1 VVVVWHAVAEPGVD
15 ATPHEGG
22 FRASVSLLR
31 RNHAFRRLFLASVI
45 SLGGDWF
52 LFVAIGGL
60 ILDATDSATSV
71 GLAILCQEFAFFLAS
86 PFAGALADRLDRRKL
101 MIGCDVARALICV
114 AFLAVG
120 EGTVWLAYPLLALLA
135 VFAAPFD
142 PASSA
147 AIPNVV
153 TPEDLPIANALGGSL
168 WGTMLAIGA
177 AVGGVVASVFGP
189 DTAFLVDAASFVVS
203 ALLLSGIRVPF
214 SEPGDGDTVEHPGVV
229 EATRETI
236 RYARRDHRVLAL
248 VGVKGG
254 FGLAA
259 GVLALIPVFGKR
271 VFDAGDI
278 GFGFLMAARGVGA
291 LIGPFIGHRLAG
303 RDHERLLPAIGASL
317 ALFGLS
323 YVGLG
328 FAPTLLIAAGT
339 ILLAH
344 LGGGSQWVLSTYGLQ
359 RIVPDHIRGRI
370 FAFDFALVTL
380 SLAVSSYVASVFADH
395 LGPREAAFI
404 LGGVALA
411 WAAVWWVLSRRV
423 RRTPI
428 FEGCGE
434 APEEDLPAPHS
445 HAD

>member
-1 VVVVWHAVAEPGVD
+1 VAEPGSD
-15 ATPHEGG
+15 PAASEGG

-31 RNHAFRRLFLASVI
+31 RNRAFRRLFFASVI

-60 ILDATDSATSV
+60 ILDVTDSATSV
-71 GLAILCQEFAFFLAS
+71 GLAILCQELAFFVAS

-101 MIGCDVARALICV
+101 MIGCDVARAVICIG
-114 AFLAVG
+114 FLAVG
-120 EGTVWLAYPLLALLA
+120 HDTIWLAYPLLALLA

-153 TPEDLPIANALGGSL
+153 TPQDLPIANALGGSL

-177 AVGGVVASVFGP
+177 AVGGVVATVWGA
-189 DTAFLVDAASFVVS
+189 DAAFLLDGASFVLS
-203 ALLLSGIRVPF
+203 ALLLSGIEVPF
-214 SEPGDGDTVEHPGVV
+214 AEPGTEQVTEHPGVV

-248 VGVKGG
+248 IGVKGG

-259 GVLALIPVFGKR
+259 GVLALIPIFGKR

-317 ALFGLS
+317 ALFGVS
-323 YVGLG
+323 YIALGL
-328 FAPTLLIAAGT
+328 APTLLIAAGT

-380 SLAVSSYVASVFADH
+380 SLALSSYVASLFADH
-395 LGPREAAFI
+395 LGPRQAAFI

-411 WAAVWWVLSRRV
+411 WAAAWWFLSRNV

-434 APEEDLPAPHS
+434 APEEEAPAPHT

>member
-1 VVVVWHAVAEPGVD
+1 VAEAGSD
-15 ATPHEGG
+15 TTSQGG
-22 FRASVSLLR
+22 FRASISLLR
-31 RNHAFRRLFLASVI
+31 RNRAFRRLFLASVI

-60 ILDATDSATSV
+60 ILDATGNATSV
-71 GLAILCQEFAFFLAS
+71 GIAILCQELAFFFAS

-101 MIGCDVARALICV
+101 MIACDLARAAICV
-114 AFLAVG
+114 GFLAVNAD
-120 EGTVWLAYPLLALLA
+120 TIWLAYVLLALLSI
-135 VFAAPFD
+135 FAAPFD

-153 TPEDLPIANALGGSL
+153 TPQDLPIANALGGSL

-177 AVGGVVASVFGP
+177 ALGGVVASVWGA

-203 ALLLSGIRVPF
+203 AALLSGIRVSF
-214 SEPGDGDTVEHPGVV
+214 SEAETTEAREHPGVV

-236 RYARRDHRVLAL
+236 RYARRDHRVLSL

-259 GVLALIPVFGKR
+259 GVLALIPVFGKQ

-278 GFGFLMAARGVGA
+278 GFGLLMAARGVGA
-291 LIGPFIGHRLAG
+291 LIGPFIGHRLSG
-303 RDHERLLPAIGASL
+303 RNHDRLLPAIGLSL
-317 ALFGLS
+317 AVFGVS
-323 YVGLG
+323 YIALGL
-328 FAPTLLIAAGT
+328 APTLLVASIT
-339 ILLAH
+339 ILVAH
-344 LGGGSQWVLSTYGLQ
+344 LGGGSTWVLSTYGLQ
-359 RIVPDHIRGRI
+359 RIVPDRIRGRI

-380 SLAVSSYVASVFADH
+380 SLALSSLVASILADSV
-395 LGPREAAFI
+395 GPREAAFI

-411 WAAVWWVLSRRV
+411 WAATWWVLSRGV

-434 APEEDLPAPHS
+434 APDEDAIPLRP